1 MSWDQIYYYLDKV
14 FDKEF
19 NNMFSLLQNAKLIAT
34 NFRNIL

>member
-19 NNMFSLLQNAKLIAT
+19 NNMVRLPFCKMPS
-34 NFRNIL
+34 